1 MLSISEA
8 APPSGAAPVADPIRL
23 GVAGLGRGFMLTLP
37 SLRADPHVR
46 LVACAAPRRA
56 SRDAFV
62 AEFGGTAHEQV
73 EALAADPAVEA
84 VYVATPHQM
93 HRAHAEAVA
102 RAGKHLLVEKPLAI
116 ALEDARAIV
125 EAARRAGVQLV
136 TGPSHSFD
144 QPVQRA
150 HEIIASGRLGRVR
163 MIHALNFTD
172 FLYRPRR
179 PEELRTDQGGG
190 VIFSQA
196 VHQIDVLRLLARA
209 PARSVYAM
217 TGAWDPARPTEGAYG
232 AMIGFEGGCFANL
245 TYSGY
250 AHYLSDT
257 MQDGIGELGWPVD
270 PASYGAARRAL
281 AAVDRPEDEAALKG
295 DRSYGAVPAPPPA
308 PHAEHFGPVIVCCD
322 RADLRLT
329 PKGVEIWGDL
339 GRDFIPAP
347 PDPAPRSPVLEALY
361 RAIRRNDPPPQA
373 GAWGLAS
380 LEICHAILAS
390 ARSGQPVALDHQ

>member
-1 MLSISEA
+1 
-8 APPSGAAPVADPIRL
+8 
-23 GVAGLGRGFMLTLP
+23 MLTLP

-62 AEFGGTAHEQV
+62 AEFGGTAHEEV

-116 ALEDARAIV
+116 ALDDARAIV
-125 EAARRAGVQLV
+125 ASAHRAGVHLI

-150 HEIIASGRLGRVR
+150 CEIIASGRLGRVR
-163 MIHALNFTD
+163 MMHALNFTD

-179 PEELRTDQGGG
+179 PEELRTEEGGG

-196 VHQIDVLRLLARA
+196 VHQIDMLRLLAQA

-217 TGAWDPARPTEGAYG
+217 TGAWDASRPTEGAYG
-232 AMIGFEGGCFANL
+232 AMIGFKGGGFANV

-250 AHYLSDT
+250 AHYLTDM

-270 PASYGAARRAL
+270 PGTYGAGRRAL
-281 AAVDRPEDEAALKG
+281 ASLGRPEDEAALKG
-295 DRSYGAVPAPPPA
+295 DRTYGAVQAPPPA
-308 PHAEHFGPVIVCCD
+308 SHAEHFGPVIVCCD

-339 GRDFIPAP
+339 ERSFLPAP
-347 PDPAPRSPVLEALY
+347 PDPAPRSPVLRALY
-361 RAIRRNDPPPQA
+361 RAIRRNEPPDQA
-373 GAWGLAS
+373 AGWGLSS

-390 ARSGQPVALDHQ
+390 ARSGMPISLDHR